1 MSEQTAME
9 RHSGGSA
16 PLDRSRPN
24 NVYVPNVDVLETAE
38 ELILVA
44 DIPGS
49 QSGDIDV
56 RYENGELTIHA
67 RVPDR
72 QPGNAKCLL
81 RQYGVGH
88 FNRVFQISEQ
98 IDAAKIAAD
107 YSCGVLTVHLPKVE
121 AAKPRTIKVVPRQ

>member
-9 RHSGGSA
+9 RSSGGTV
-16 PLDRSRPN
+16 DRSRQN
-24 NVYVPNVDVLETAE
+24 NVYVPHVDVLENTE
-38 ELILVA
+38 ELLLVA

-49 QSGDIDV
+49 KSEEIDV

-67 RVPDR
+67 RVADR

-98 IDAAKIAAD
+98 IQADKITAD
-107 YSCGVLTVHLPKVE
+107 YSCGVLTLHLPKVE
-121 AAKPRTIKVVPRQ
+121 AAKPHTIKVVSRD